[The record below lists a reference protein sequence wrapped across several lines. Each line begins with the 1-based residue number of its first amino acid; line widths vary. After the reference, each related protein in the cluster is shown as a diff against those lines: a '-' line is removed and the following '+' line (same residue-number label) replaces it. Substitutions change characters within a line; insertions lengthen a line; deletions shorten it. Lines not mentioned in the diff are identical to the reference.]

1 MKLVFSRKGF
11 DSTLGKVPSPIL
23 PEGRMIH
30 IPIPS
35 STSNIMYKDL
45 HFDELNL
52 GDIVYD
58 ITDGCVLPT
67 DTAHV
72 DPDLN
77 IGCLERKT
85 GWRPLFGQAGAAQ
98 GHLMNQNVTAGDIF
112 VFFGWFQ
119 ESELVDGKLRFRT
132 QSTGVHAIYGWLQI
146 EETIPVG
153 GCDNVPNWATYH
165 PHLQRPEP
173 FKNDTLYVGKECLT
187 LPNVGTTLFPGAA
200 IFKRYSNKLQ
210 LTKDQYNRSVWEL
223 PSWFFPKNE
232 HFPLTYHG
240 DRDRWKREEDKV
252 NLRTVGRGQE
262 FVMDTTIYPEAITW
276 FHDLVDSNTK

>member
-1 MKLVFSRKGF
+1 
-11 DSTLGKVPSPIL
+11 
-23 PEGRMIH
+23 
-30 IPIPS
+30 
-35 STSNIMYKDL
+35 
-45 HFDELNL
+45 
-52 GDIVYD
+52 
-58 ITDGCVLPT
+58 
-67 DTAHV
+67 
-72 DPDLN
+72 
-77 IGCLERKT
+77 
-85 GWRPLFGQAGAAQ
+85 
-98 GHLMNQNVTAGDIF
+98 
-112 VFFGWFQ
+112 
-119 ESELVDGKLRFRT
+119 
-132 QSTGVHAIYGWLQI
+132 
-146 EETIPVG
+146 
-153 GCDNVPNWATYH
+153 
-165 PHLQRPEP
+165 
-173 FKNDTLYVGKECLT
+173 VGKECLT